1 MPMLSGCKLCTIT
14 VLIIITILVD
24 ESTLLAHSKRI
35 KAQSGGFLSGVC
47 VLTVVPV
54 WFSIGSLASRVSL
67 GLQVTLNQP

>member
-14 VLIIITILVD
+14 VLQFTILAN

-35 KAQSGGFLSGVC
+35 QAQSGGFLSSVC
-47 VLTVVPV
+47 VLMVVPV
-54 WFSIGSLASRVSL
+54 WFSTGSLASRVGL